1 MCANTHIC
9 ANTHM
14 CANTQMCASAHT
26 CVTEHGQIYQRQLI
40 PHNLLNHQ
48 NEEIVI
54 QKQNYKLFMNVFDLK
69 YSFSQKLM
77 KEFCICMNTNCM
89 SIIYQEGKHLYR
101 VPQRVQSPSHRG
113 YATDQRASPESTE
126 PSYGATTIN
135 LTGHIIQSNTYKI
148 LLPPFAPSISSI
160 SSCPF
165 LYSGPLS
172 SLRSLCS
179 LGDDCIVLSSSARR
193 GE

>member
-113 YATDQRASPESTE
+113 YATDQRASPESSE
-126 PSYGATTIN
+126 PPQRV
-135 LTGHIIQSNTYKI
+135 QSPSHREGMPLI
-148 LLPPFAPSISSI
+148 REPPQRVQSP
-160 SSCPF
+160 PME
-165 LYSGPLS
+165 PQP
-172 SLRSLCS
+172 
-179 LGDDCIVLSSSARR
+179 
-193 GE
+193 